1 MRYRKDFIAVSN
13 MEALG
18 DIYIHRPRIRSLA
31 CRLNFN
37 LQDLVN
43 T

>member
-13 MEALG
+13 METLG
-18 DIYIHRPRIRSLA
+18 DIYIHRPRIRTLA
-31 CRLNFN
+31 CRLNIN
-37 LQDLVN
+37 LHDLAN